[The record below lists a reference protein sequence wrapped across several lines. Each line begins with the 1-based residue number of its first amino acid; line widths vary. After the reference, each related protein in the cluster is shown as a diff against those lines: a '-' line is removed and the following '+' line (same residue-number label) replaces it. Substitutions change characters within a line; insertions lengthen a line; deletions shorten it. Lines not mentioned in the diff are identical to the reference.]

1 MVTFLRKFRRRAL
14 MLDPTDKQL
23 NWYLECFAAG
33 YRRGVADV
41 EGCVPRREWLRL
53 TREISARLS
62 KDRSVMEAGCWLAG
76 MYLGRDD
83 AVGEEQDIPRR
94 VEYRFCQSWESEY
107 IGDCA
112 LECDP
117 AAVRLRSVV
126 AGLFWRRP
134 APLSIRVM
142 QQRTVIN

>member
-1 MVTFLRKFRRRAL
+1 MISLLRKYRRRAL
-14 MLDPTDKQL
+14 MLDPSDLQL

-41 EGCVPRREWLRL
+41 EGCVPRREWMNL
-53 TREISARLS
+53 TRDISARLTR
-62 KDRSVMEAGCWLAG
+62 DRSLMEAGCWLAG

-83 AVGEEQDIPRR
+83 AVGDEHDIPGRID
-94 VEYRFCQSWESEY
+94 YRFCQAWESEY

-112 LECDP
+112 LECGP
-117 AAVRLRSVV
+117 VAVRNSGVLTGV
-126 AGLFWRRP
+126 LWRKP

-142 QQRTVIN
+142 QRALTH